1 MTNETI
7 MAVAGLLVAITAIA
21 VFVRK
26 FIDIVRKT
34 VRFFDQWLGTDD
46 EPGFASRLKE
56 IEKDLKDVH
65 KEVTYNSG
73 TSLKDAVRRIE
84 DFQKVNHKRIE
95 TIEEAIVNKGK

>member
-7 MAVAGLLVAITAIA
+7 MAVAGVLVAITAIA
-21 VFVRK
+21 IFVRQ
-26 FIDIVRKT
+26 FLGLVRKT
-34 VRFFDQWLGTDD
+34 VRFFDQWLGTEED
-46 EPGFASRLKE
+46 PGFADRLKE

-73 TSLKDAVRRIE
+73 SSLKDAVRRIE

-95 TIEEAIVNKGK
+95 VIEQKLNQKG

>member
-21 VFVRK
+21 IFVK
-26 FIDIVRKT
+26 QVAGIVRKT
-34 VRFFDQWLGTDD
+34 VRFFDEWLGTEE
-46 EPGFASRLKE
+46 EPGFAERVKR
-56 IEKDLKDVH
+56 IEKDLNEVH

-84 DFQKVNHKRIE
+84 DFQKVNHERIVVIEDHLTRKR
-95 TIEEAIVNKGK
+95 